1 MDEYEITTLAI
12 ADHRG
17 EAIPNRFYRQKGQA
31 SRLGVIFPGMR
42 YTCDMPLLHTTT
54 DLLLQ
59 HGADVLQLH
68 TDYTGPAFQS
78 ASGRE
83 QLERLAGDALAGVRV
98 GRKQRNYTDLLL
110 AGKSI
115 GTLAMASLLA
125 KGGESHA
132 AAIWITPLLHQPDLV
147 ETARKHPAPALFLAS
162 TSDQTYDPQAMR
174 SILEAGVAK
183 ALILEGANHSLEIPG
198 DALRSAELLKQVA
211 QTIDQF
217 LASL

>member
-12 ADHRG
+12 PDRRG
-17 EAIPNRFYRQKGQA
+17 EEIPNRFYRQKGQT
-31 SRLGVIFPGMR
+31 SRLGVLFPGMR

-68 TDYTGPAFQS
+68 TDYTGPEFQS
-78 ASGRE
+78 ASRRE
-83 QLERLAGDALAGVRV
+83 QFERLAADAQAGVRV

-115 GTLAMASLLA
+115 GTLAMAYLLA
-125 KGGESHA
+125 KGREDQA
-132 AAIWITPLLHQPDLV
+132 AAIWLTPLLHQPDLV
-147 ETARKHPAPALFLAS
+147 ETARKHPGPSLFLAS
-162 TSDQTYDPQAMR
+162 TSDQTYDPLAMR
-174 SILEAGVAK
+174 SIQEAGIAK

-198 DALRSAELLKQVA
+198 DALHSSELLKQVTQA
-211 QTIDQF
+211 IDQF